1 MKGNKAALDDV
12 APAMY
17 EELRRLA
24 RHYLSAERSGH
35 TLQPTALVHEAY
47 LRLAGQ
53 RTADWSNRAQFLGL
67 AASMMRRIL
76 INYARARAASKRLQ
90 PLLVETAN
98 PADPAMPVVDLL
110 DLNRALDA
118 LAKLDQRQER
128 IVELR
133 FFAGLS
139 IDETAEVLGLAPVT
153 VNRDWATARLWLMRH
168 MREGGDAPQ

>member
-1 MKGNKAALDDV
+1 MSEGKAALDDM

-17 EELRRLA
+17 DELRRLA
-24 RHYLSAERSGH
+24 RHYLSGERSGH

-53 RTADWSNRAQFLGL
+53 RSVDWSNRAQFLGL

-76 INYARARAASKRLQ
+76 INYARSRAAAKRAQ
-90 PLLVETAN
+90 PLQVETG
-98 PADPAMPVVDLL
+98 DPAAGLPVVDLL
-110 DLNRALDA
+110 DLHRALEE
-118 LAKLDQRQER
+118 LAKLDARQEK

-139 IDETAEVLGLAPVT
+139 IEETAEVLGLAPIT
-153 VNRDWATARLWLMRH
+153 VNRDWATARLWLMRQV
-168 MREGGDAPQ
+168 RQPGAEAT

>member
-1 MKGNKAALDDV
+1 MKANKAALDEL

-24 RHYLSAERSGH
+24 RHYLSGERLDH

-76 INYARARAASKRLQ
+76 INHARARSASKRLQ
-90 PLLVETAN
+90 SLQVETGE
-98 PADPAMPVVDLL
+98 PATSAIPVVDLL
-110 DLNRALDA
+110 DLNRALEA
-118 LAKLDQRQER
+118 LAKLDQRQEK

-139 IDETAEVLGLAPVT
+139 IDETAEVLGVAPVT
-153 VNRDWATARLWLMRH
+153 VNRDWATARLWLIH
-168 MREGGDAPQ
+168 HIREAQQAAP

>member
-1 MKGNKAALDDV
+1 MSEGKAALDDM

-17 EELRRLA
+17 DELRRLA
-24 RHYLSAERSGH
+24 RHYLSGERSGH

-53 RTADWSNRAQFLGL
+53 RSVDWSNRAQFLGL

-76 INYARARAASKRLQ
+76 INYARSRAAAKRARPLQ
-90 PLLVETAN
+90 VETG
-98 PADPAMPVVDLL
+98 DPAAGLPVVDLL
-110 DLNRALDA
+110 DLHRALEE
-118 LAKLDQRQER
+118 LAKLDARQEK

-139 IDETAEVLGLAPVT
+139 IEETAEVLGLAPIT
-153 VNRDWATARLWLMRH
+153 VNRDWATARLWLMRQV
-168 MREGGDAPQ
+168 RQPGAEAT